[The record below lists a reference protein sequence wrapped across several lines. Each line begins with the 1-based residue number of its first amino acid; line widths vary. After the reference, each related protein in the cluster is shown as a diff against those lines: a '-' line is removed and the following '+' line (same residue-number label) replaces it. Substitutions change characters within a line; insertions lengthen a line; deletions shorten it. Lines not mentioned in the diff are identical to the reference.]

1 MRGER
6 ARAGGPAGPLGPRP
20 AGAQARASEGA
31 AAGGPAA
38 DHAEVLARARAGDR
52 ASIERLLLAY
62 QPDVRRFA
70 RRVCRVEDAD
80 DAVQHA
86 LVQLATKLGA
96 FREAARLTSWL
107 FTIVKRECLRLL
119 GRLRREGEGGLEPPP
134 SGATDAELRLSL
146 LRALAGLDDAHRDVL
161 LLRDVE
167 QRPGPEVAEA
177 LGISV
182 EAMKSRLHRAREQV
196 RAELA
201 PPGGGEALGRRD
213 DDRA

>member
-1 MRGER
+1 VSGER
-6 ARAGGPAGPLGPRP
+6 ARAGGAAGPFGPQAQGAEADRR
-20 AGAQARASEGA
+20 AGAGRAEADGRLGA
-31 AAGGPAA
+31 E
-38 DHAEVLARARAGDR
+38 HTEVLARARAGDR
-52 ASIERLLLAY
+52 ASIERLLFAY

-86 LVQLATKLGA
+86 LVQLTTKLGT

-107 FTIVKRECLRLL
+107 FTVVKRECLRLL
-119 GRLRREGEGGLEPPP
+119 ARLRREGEGELEPPL
-134 SGATDAELRLSL
+134 GDATDVEVRLSL

-177 LGISV
+177 LGISL

-201 PPGGGEALGRRD
+201 R
-213 DDRA
+213 

>member
-1 MRGER
+1 MSGER
-6 ARAGGPAGPLGPRP
+6 ARAGGAAGPFGPQAQAP
-20 AGAQARASEGA
+20 EGAGADRRAGSGRAEADGRLGA
-31 AAGGPAA
+31 E
-38 DHAEVLARARAGDR
+38 HAEVLARARAGDR
-52 ASIERLLLAY
+52 ASIERLLFAY

-86 LVQLATKLGA
+86 LVQLAAKLGT

-107 FTIVKRECLRLL
+107 FTVVKRECLRLL
-119 GRLRREGEGGLEPPP
+119 AGLRREGEGELGPPLAD
-134 SGATDAELRLSL
+134 ATDVEVRLSL
-146 LRALAGLDDAHRDVL
+146 LRALAGLDAAHRDVL

-167 QRPGPEVAEA
+167 QRTGPEVAEA
-177 LGISV
+177 LGISL

-201 PPGGGEALGRRD
+201 R
-213 DDRA
+213 